1 MDLESESE
9 IASSRQRIRP
19 SRTLCDSAFTGGLS
33 IVMTETTPFRSIV
46 TGLDLDMEL
55 EYVSQLAGVPE
66 TAKYD
71 IRCYRKLYQ
80 VQTDGLRRGLPC

>member
-1 MDLESESE
+1 
-9 IASSRQRIRP
+9 
-19 SRTLCDSAFTGGLS
+19 
-33 IVMTETTPFRSIV
+33 MTETTPFRSIV